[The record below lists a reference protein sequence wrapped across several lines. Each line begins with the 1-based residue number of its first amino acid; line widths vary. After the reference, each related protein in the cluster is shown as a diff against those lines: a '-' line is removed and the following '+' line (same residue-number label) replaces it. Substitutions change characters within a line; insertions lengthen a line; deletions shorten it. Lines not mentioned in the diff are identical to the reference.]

1 MSDRRPVVLAER
13 VIYDAAGRPIQPD
26 ERDAFQQH
34 WDRTFRNDLSLR
46 GPLHQAVMEA
56 IKRRDRD
63 RADELAKQESSEGK
77 LGPAQ
82 QAISDAYDEKL
93 DERKS
98 REHKKIYS
106 ISRSNEGSEE

>member
-1 MSDRRPVVLAER
+1 MSRPIVLAER
-13 VIYDAAGRPIQPD
+13 VIYDASGRAIQPD
-26 ERDAFQQH
+26 ERESWQRH

-63 RADELAKQESSEGK
+63 QADELAKQQSSEGT

-98 REHKKIYS
+98 REHPKVFS
-106 ISRSNEGSEE
+106 ISRTSGDSGQ

>member
-1 MSDRRPVVLAER
+1 MSDRRPIVLAER
-13 VIYDAAGRPIQPD
+13 VIYDAQGRAIQPD

-34 WDRTFRNDLSLR
+34 WDKTFRNDLSLR

-63 RADELAKQESSEGK
+63 RADELAKQALDEGK

-82 QAISDAYDEKL
+82 QDISDKYDEAL
-93 DERKS
+93 DARKS
-98 REHKKIYS
+98 REHPKIYS
-106 ISRSNEGSEE
+106 ISRPDGGSDQ